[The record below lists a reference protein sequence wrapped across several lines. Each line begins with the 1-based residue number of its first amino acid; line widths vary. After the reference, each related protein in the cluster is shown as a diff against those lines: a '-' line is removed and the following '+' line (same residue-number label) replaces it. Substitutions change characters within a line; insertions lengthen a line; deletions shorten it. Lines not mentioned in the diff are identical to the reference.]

1 MDTRA
6 KTIKEW
12 IDDVRRGV
20 VRLPRFQR
28 DEVWTPRLVENFLW
42 AILKDRPLGVFLVLD
57 VATNQQPF
65 KTRPL
70 KGGPDN
76 SGECREHLLDGQQRL
91 TALWRSFND
100 NYDQHTFYVT
110 LEETADGLKE
120 SRVLAVSKRGQ
131 DRGKIG
137 NPALEFSKRW
147 VPLKILAPGEEGS
160 KLAMR
165 WRKQVKDD
173 EESVELLIE
182 RLRTKFN
189 TAILPYLS
197 LPQETLPDEAI
208 DIFVETNRSSVNL
221 SPYDIAVAQME
232 SEVSESLQEKVDDL
246 IRGVPEIEALDSQ
259 VGDLILK
266 VQCLLENKRPTYG
279 NYEDLNFTQLTK
291 DWGQISEGVKW
302 TTELL
307 GDLRIWN
314 EQQLP
319 TAVPL
324 RVLPALHRH
333 IPRSGAGRAKA
344 LRLIRKYL
352 WSAFLTDRY
361 ERQANDRLKV
371 DHDTLVSVLNEN
383 KKESDVLTLQCKPP
397 TVEAIKEAGWPKTRG
412 ILSRAI
418 LVACSLGGARDI
430 ASNEESKQASE
441 VDYHHIFPTAA
452 LRPTQANDNLALNCM
467 LLDPP
472 TNREWSK
479 KWPGDFL
486 LLTIRNAGFEGDEA
500 EEEVKK
506 RLATHLLPADQ
517 LLAVQEGSGTNLALA
532 YASFLN
538 CRAKMVKARIE
549 HLLKKGEL
557 N

>member
-1 MDTRA
+1 MDTRS

-28 DEVWTPRLVENFLW
+28 DEVWTPQFVEKFLL
-42 AILKDRPLGVFLVLD
+42 AILRDRPLGVFLVLD
-57 VATNQQPF
+57 VDTNEQLF
-65 KTRPL
+65 DTKNLR
-70 KGGPDN
+70 GGPGN
-76 SGECREHLLDGQQRL
+76 SGQCREHLLDGQQRL

-120 SRVLAVSKRGQ
+120 SGVLAVSKRGR

-137 NPALEFSKRW
+137 KPALEFSKRW

-165 WRKQVKDD
+165 WRKQATDD

-182 RLRTKFN
+182 RLRTKF
-189 TAILPYLS
+189 TTTILPYLS
-197 LPQETLPDEAI
+197 LPQQTSRDDAI
-208 DIFVETNRSSVNL
+208 EIFVETNRSSVRL
-221 SPYDIAVAQME
+221 SPYDLAVAEME
-232 SEVSESLQEKVDDL
+232 RKVEKSLQEKVDDL
-246 IRGVPEIEALDSQ
+246 INEVPAIEALDSQ
-259 VGDLILK
+259 VGDLLLK

-279 NYEDLNFTQLTK
+279 NYENLNFTQLTK

-333 IPRSGAGRAKA
+333 IPRNGAGRAKA

-361 ERQANDRLKV
+361 EIQANDRLKV

-383 KKESDVLTLQCKPP
+383 KKESDVLTLQCEPP
-397 TVEAIKEAGWPKTRG
+397 TVEAIKKAGWPKTRSR
-412 ILSRAI
+412 LSRAI
-418 LVACSLGGARDI
+418 LVACSLGGAKDI

-452 LRPTQANDNLALNCM
+452 LRPTQVNDNLALNCM

-506 RLATHLLPADQ
+506 RLATHLLPEDQ
-517 LLAVQEGSGTNLALA
+517 LLAVRERSGTDLALA
-532 YASFLN
+532 YDEFLD
-538 CRAKMVKARIE
+538 CRAKMVEARIK
-549 HLLKKGEL
+549 HLLSKGEL